1 MIKNISYGL
10 TILLSGAAAYF
21 GATTKGELE
30 QRISETVEMVDN
42 NDIVSGKIEEKEDL
56 VKTTKVKKK
65 EAEDARNL
73 SSASLD
79 NEASKERG
87 LKSSVAELDAEI
99 EEADVEIVK
108 IEGAIATAEALI
120 RDLVPNT
127 TGNLDIDSVVS
138 HIESLEN
145 QRKEKETELE
155 EKTLVANS
163 LGKKAEE
170 VVDQKERLQGRL
182 ATTRSRIALNP
193 VAATVTGVSNGYGFV
208 VINRG
213 SNNSNI
219 SQDSELIVSRGSK
232 FVGRLKVVSVEPN
245 QTVCDIVPSS
255 LKAGQRIHRGDKV
268 DLKQV
273 LPN

>member
-56 VKTTKVKKK
+56 VKTTKVEKK

-219 SQDSELIVSRGSK
+219 TQDSELIVSRGSK
-232 FVGRLKVVSVEPN
+232 FVGRLKVASVEPN
-245 QTVCDIVPSS
+245 QTVCDIVPSLS
-255 LKAGQRIHRGDKV
+255 LIHI
-268 DLKQV
+268 
-273 LPN
+273 